1 MSKDQSL
8 TSRKISTVAV
18 SPGPTATD
26 MFIDGK
32 PQAVLDA
39 IKNQNPFGRFGD
51 PVEISLAMEAILVE
65 GGGWFNGANL
75 RINGGSI
82 V

>member
-1 MSKDQSL
+1 
-8 TSRKISTVAV
+8 
-18 SPGPTATD
+18 
-26 MFIDGK
+26 MFVGGK

-39 IKNQNPFGRFGD
+39 IKKQNPFGRFGD
-51 PVEISLAMEAILVE
+51 PKDIALAMEAVLAE